1 MEVCTEE
8 KYTRE
13 FYAEYAS
20 RIIRFKKEGAIDFLK
35 NVFDSPD
42 LEKELRDEFGM
53 RFFINQMLLKSLKD
67 VLSELE
73 RCDEFDAEFIARM
86 PTDFLIGF
94 LVDFL
99 ADVGFEILNFCEG
112 REIWKK

>member
-53 RFFINQMLLKSLKD
+53 RFFL
-67 VLSELE
+67 
-73 RCDEFDAEFIARM
+73 
-86 PTDFLIGF
+86 
-94 LVDFL
+94 
-99 ADVGFEILNFCEG
+99 
-112 REIWKK
+112 

>member
-1 MEVCTEE
+1 MEE
-8 KYTRE
+8 KYTKE

-35 NVFDSPD
+35 NVFDSTD

-53 RFFINQMLLKSLKD
+53 RFFINQILLKSLEK

-73 RCDEFDAEFIARM
+73 RCDEFDVEFIARM
-86 PTDFLIGF
+86 RTEFLIGF

-99 ADVGFEILNFCEG
+99 TDVGFEILNFCEG
-112 REIWKK
+112 K